1 MLLKRIPAILL
12 VFACALPAWAGDEA
26 TPVRSRVTGMV
37 DVRGLDRSSGL
48 YVVYD
53 GQETATGLLKERLGG
68 FGYRLVDDPARAAM
82 TLKVTALYA
91 GSASDRPK
99 FGASEKEGGFRWG
112 RALVGMVTDAA
123 ILNGGF
129 GFSINSDV
137 MANAWSRTLIDN
149 GVVGAFKPTRHARE
163 AIITRMELA
172 AGSGT
177 TQVAEIL
184 SESYVEDLP
193 EELLMAENMRQAAWF
208 ME

>member
-1 MLLKRIPAILL
+1 MKWLLAITLVAL
-12 VFACALPAWAGDEA
+12 VFAQPTWAGEE
-26 TPVRSRVTGMV
+26 TSPVRSRVTGTA

-48 YVVYD
+48 HVIYE
-53 GQETATGLLKERLGG
+53 GQEVATVLFKERLRKL
-68 FGYRLVDDPARAAM
+68 GYRLVDDPTQAAI
-82 TLKVTALYA
+82 TLKLIALYA
-91 GSASDRPK
+91 GSAADRPK
-99 FGASEKEGGFRWG
+99 FGNSEKEGGFRWG
-112 RALVGMVTDAA
+112 RALFGMVSDAA
-123 ILNGGF
+123 ILKRGF
-129 GFSINSDV
+129 GFSLNSDT

-149 GVVGAFKPTRHARE
+149 GVVGAFKPTQHAQE